1 MAVRA
6 DESSREHVWGGMKIP
21 PSAANF
27 TLPTGTKMNL
37 NRTIAKELVITYL
50 VAFASLAQAK
60 SGEVTYIN
68 CLGGEILKG

>member
-1 MAVRA
+1 MAGRA

-27 TLPTGTKMNL
+27 TLPTGTKMKL
-37 NRTIAKELVITYL
+37 NRTIAKKLVTTYL

-60 SGEVTYIN
+60 SGEITYIN

>member
-1 MAVRA
+1 
-6 DESSREHVWGGMKIP
+6 
-21 PSAANF
+21 
-27 TLPTGTKMNL
+27 MNR
-37 NRTIAKELVITYL
+37 NRTIAKELVMTYL